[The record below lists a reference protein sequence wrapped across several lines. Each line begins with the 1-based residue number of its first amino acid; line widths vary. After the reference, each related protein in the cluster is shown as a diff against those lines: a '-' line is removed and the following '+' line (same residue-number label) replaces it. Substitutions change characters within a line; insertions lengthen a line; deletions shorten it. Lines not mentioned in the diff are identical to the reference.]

1 MNRILILFA
10 HPALEKSR
18 SQRALL
24 KSAEKLEGVTINDL
38 YENYPDFDVDIL
50 REQKLLLEHDI
61 IVWQHPLY
69 WYSGPALLKQWLD
82 LVLEH
87 GWAYGKDGQA
97 LKGKRV
103 FNAFSSGGGKNAYAA
118 SGIQGCTM
126 GQVLMPFQRTAELCK
141 MSYLP
146 PFWVPGTH
154 RMDTQQIN
162 EYGRLYRKLLI
173 ALRDDYYSVDEI
185 EPVDCLNDLFTKN

>member
-18 SQRALL
+18 AQRVLL

-38 YENYPDFDVDIL
+38 YENYPEFDVDIH

-61 IVWQHPLY
+61 IILQHPLY
-69 WYSGPALLKQWLD
+69 WYSGPALLKQWMD

-87 GWAYGKDGQA
+87 GWAYGKDGHA
-97 LKGKRV
+97 LKGKRI

-118 SGIQGCTM
+118 SGMQGCTISEVM
-126 GQVLMPFQRTAELCK
+126 MQFQKTAALCK
-141 MSYLP
+141 MVYLP

-154 RMDTQQIN
+154 RLDAPQIN

-173 ALRDDYYSVDEI
+173 ALRDDYYSDKEI
-185 EPVDCLNDLFTKN
+185 EPVDCLNDLFIKN

>member
-18 SQRALL
+18 AHRVLL

-38 YENYPDFDVDIL
+38 YESYPEFDVDVS
-50 REQKLLLEHDI
+50 REQKQLLEHDI

-69 WYSGPALLKQWLD
+69 WYSGPALLKQWMD

-87 GWAYGKDGQA
+87 GWAYGREGQA

-118 SGIQGCTM
+118 SGMQGCTISE
-126 GQVLMPFQRTAELCK
+126 VLMPFQRTAELCK
-141 MSYLP
+141 MAYLP

-154 RMDTQQIN
+154 RLDTQEIN

-173 ALRDDYYSVDEI
+173 ALRDDYYSVKEI